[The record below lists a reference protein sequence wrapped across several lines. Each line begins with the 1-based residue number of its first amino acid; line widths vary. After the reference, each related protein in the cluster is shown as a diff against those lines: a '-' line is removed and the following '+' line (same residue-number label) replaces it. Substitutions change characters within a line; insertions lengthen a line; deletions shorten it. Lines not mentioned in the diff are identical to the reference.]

1 MNGRA
6 GKLLWMLAVFLL
18 LAGQARAEVA
28 VRDIRL
34 WTAPENSRIVFDL
47 SGSVD
52 YRLFRLHD
60 PERIVLD
67 LKGARL
73 RADPGKLALP
83 DAVIASIRHGSPK
96 KGLLRI
102 VLDVREQ
109 VGPRSFLLKPMHGKP
124 WRLVVDLQRKAGA
137 KPAVSAAGARRKGL
151 VIAVDAGHGGEDPG
165 AIGPHGVKEKD
176 VTLAVARKLARMIDA
191 KPGMR
196 AVLIRKG
203 DYFVPLAARWRK
215 ARRAHADV
223 MISIHADSVRRGR
236 AKGASVYM
244 LYERGATPDKAAA
257 ALAAKENASD
267 AIGGVPVAEQ
277 VNDPEVERILG
288 DMFRRDSLE
297 SSRLLAE
304 SIISELRRIGP
315 VKYAEPKRARFV
327 VLGAMEIP
335 SVLVELDFISNPER
349 ERRLRDRRHQQRLAA
364 ALLRGSMRFLERMGR
379 LKPQGG
385 KARAEAG
392 RGFEAAQL

>member
-1 MNGRA
+1 
-6 GKLLWMLAVFLL
+6 MLAACLL
-18 LAGQARAEVA
+18 LAGQAQAEVA

-47 SGSVD
+47 GGAVD

-73 RADPGKLALP
+73 RADPSRLRLP
-83 DAVIASIRHGSPK
+83 DAVIAAIRHGRPK
-96 KGLLRI
+96 KSLLRI

-109 VGPRSFLLKPMHGKP
+109 VAPRSFLLKPMHGKP
-124 WRLVVDLQRKAGA
+124 WRLVVDLRRKAGE
-137 KPAVSAAGARRKGL
+137 KPVVAADAARRKGL

-176 VTLAVARKLARMIDA
+176 VTLAVARRLARMIDA

-203 DYFVPLAARWRK
+203 DYFVPLTERWRK

-223 MISIHADSVRRGR
+223 MISIHADSVRRGK

-244 LYERGATPDKAAA
+244 LSERGATPDKAAA

-267 AIGGVPVAEQ
+267 AIGGVPEGGQ
-277 VNDPEVERILG
+277 VDDPEVERILG

-304 SIISELRRIGP
+304 SIIRELRRIGP

-349 ERRLRDRRHQQRLAA
+349 ERRLRDRRHQERLAA

-385 KARAEAG
+385 RARADA
-392 RGFEAAQL
+392 RAFTAAQL